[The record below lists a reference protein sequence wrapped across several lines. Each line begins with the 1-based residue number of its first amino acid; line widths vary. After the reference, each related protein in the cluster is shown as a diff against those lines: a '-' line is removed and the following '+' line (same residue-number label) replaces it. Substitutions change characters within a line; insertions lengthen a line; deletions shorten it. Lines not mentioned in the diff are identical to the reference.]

1 VNRYEG
7 EDAEV
12 PLLEMLQD
20 ERLYMRSIGISGD
33 MVDQCVLDKA
43 WYERNWLLYA
53 ALCPSP
59 SRLLH

>member
-12 PLLEMLQD
+12 PLIEMLQA
-20 ERLYMRSIGISGD
+20 ERTYMLSIGITGD

-43 WYERNWLLYA
+43 RYERNWLLYT